1 MGAER
6 KEPLGTMNIPLEARV
21 KQDFSPQAC
30 SPEAP
35 AEAQRVR
42 QALPTPG
49 HAMETE
55 TPINTG
61 ERRFRKHSPG
71 RRVGGPDI

>member
-1 MGAER
+1 MASC
-6 KEPLGTMNIPLEARV
+6 GTSETGVRAMYN
-21 KQDFSPQAC
+21 C

-35 AEAQRVR
+35 AEVQRVR

-61 ERRFRKHSPG
+61 EQRFRKHSPG
-71 RRVGGPDI
+71 QRVGGPDI

>member
-1 MGAER
+1 
-6 KEPLGTMNIPLEARV
+6 MNTPLEARV

-35 AEAQRVR
+35 ADVQRVR
-42 QALPTPG
+42 QALPSAG

-55 TPINTG
+55 TPISTG
-61 ERRFRKHSPG
+61 EPTL
-71 RRVGGPDI
+71 